1 MSMGSIYKAIL
12 SLVLSLSIY
21 SSSAMK
27 EWDSQNNLYV
37 NTEYGFAWMLT
48 NAAKWNIV
56 EGMQNHTV
64 FKAKCL
70 TAPVVVYV
78 NINDYNSSLLD
89 RDVWLDYENL
99 KLIREKLGNSE
110 YAKAKGLYQKIIES
124 KKDVFSGHN
133 IVFFHQELGMKSNI
147 INSEP
152 PSYQYILVTYH
163 KGHVFTASVTAPKEF
178 CLEVEKQG
186 VNLKSILKGLSFQE

>member
-1 MSMGSIYKAIL
+1 
-12 SLVLSLSIY
+12 
-21 SSSAMK
+21 MK
-27 EWDSQNNLYV
+27 EWDSQSNLYV

-48 NAAKWNIV
+48 NAAKWDLV
-56 EGMQNHTV
+56 AGTQKHTV

-70 TAPVVVYV
+70 TAPIVVYV

-89 RDVWLDYENL
+89 KDVWLDYENL
-99 KLIREKLGNSE
+99 KLIREKLGNSD
-110 YAKAKGLYQKIIES
+110 YAKAQGLYQKIIES
-124 KKDVFSGHN
+124 RKDVLSGHN

-147 INSEP
+147 KNSEP
-152 PSYQYILVTYH
+152 PSYQYVLVTYH

-186 VNLKSILKGLSFQE
+186 IKLESILKGLSFQE

>member
-56 EGMQNHTV
+56 EGTQNHTV

-110 YAKAKGLYQKIIES
+110 YAKAQGLYQKIIES
-124 KKDVFSGHN
+124 KKDVLSGHN

-152 PSYQYILVTYH
+152 PSYQYILVIYH